1 VARARTATSAKRE
14 RVAGGRYTRRVPG
27 RTVIHVVPHTHWD
40 REWYEPFESYRLKLV
55 HVMDQLLDVLETD
68 PGFRHFN
75 FDGQIAA
82 IEDYLEIRPGA
93 EEDLARMVAAGK
105 LGVGPWRILM
115 DEFLCSPETIVRNLQ
130 QGTTRADSLGGSQ
143 RLGYIPDSFG
153 HIAQMPQILRLCGF
167 TEATVWRGV
176 PRTVDRT
183 EFHWEAPDGSRVR
196 AAYLVTSYSN
206 GAALP
211 ETVEELLIRTRRI
224 VADLA
229 PFEPG
234 PVVLAMNGTDHRPP
248 ETQIPELFAKANA
261 MQDEFEFRIGS
272 ITEYLA
278 DTASLSGLPLCHG
291 EMRSSARAN
300 LLMGVISARMPL
312 KQAEFAASTAL
323 ERYAEPLSAIAWQ
336 DTGRLL
342 ERAWRWM
349 VENSAHDSVCGCG
362 IDAVADQVLARYQQA
377 ARIADLVTADAIE
390 ALAARL
396 DTSGLAGECVVAWN
410 PSPRARGGVLE
421 VTLTPPG
428 GPKDLSFRAPDGT
441 IGAAQ
446 VLSTEAQRVVDMTL
460 RGDQLARIVPTIN
473 SRRIGEL
480 YINGI
485 SVETG
490 RTTTIRLAMGP
501 VLDGAIDVEQAK
513 QDVEAVIARKPNAKF
528 HVIAEGPPLCRV
540 LVAAPAIGG
549 LGWITLEPV
558 SGQKPSGNAA
568 RADGH
573 RLDNGLL
580 RAEVQGDGRVTIIG
594 PDGSRFEDQFGIEDG
609 ADAGDEYNYS
619 PPDRDLVVSEPTEPP
634 VVEVVQDGPV
644 QATLRV
650 TRRYRIPSRLDA
662 NERGRARKTVWMP
675 VIMDLTLRAG
685 EPFLQASIE
694 IANEASDHRVRALFP
709 LGAVATH
716 SHADGAFYVNERGLE
731 GEGDAHEVGLP
742 TFPSRRW
749 VDASDGAR
757 GLAVFHRGTPEYELV
772 DGCGL
777 AITLLR
783 SVAWLSRQGMRNRAG
798 PAGPM
803 LATPGAQLHGT
814 HRFELAVYPHDD
826 DWSAAGVHDV
836 AEAFSYPLR
845 ATVTRKHSGTLGVSG
860 HGLQL
865 EPSSIQLSAL
875 TKNGSTLT
883 CRVYNASDA
892 PTDAR
897 IHVAD
902 MWRDMPARLVGL
914 LGEERE
920 ELRSNHGVIALKLRP
935 WEIATIKLG

>member
-1 VARARTATSAKRE
+1 
-14 RVAGGRYTRRVPG
+14 
-27 RTVIHVVPHTHWD
+27 VIHVVPHTHWD
-40 REWYEPFESYRLKLV
+40 REWYEPFESYRFKLV
-55 HVMDQLLDVLETD
+55 GMVDQLLEVLETD

-93 EEDLARMVAAGK
+93 EPDIARQVAAGR

-130 QGTTRADSLGGSQ
+130 QGTSRADSLGGSQ

-167 TEATVWRGV
+167 TEGTVWRGV
-176 PRTVDRT
+176 PRAVDRT
-183 EFHWEAPDGSRVR
+183 EFQWEAPDGSRVR

-211 ETVEELLIRTRRI
+211 ETVEDLLTRTRRM

-272 ITEYLA
+272 MTEYLA
-278 DTASLSGLPLCHG
+278 DTAGLPDLPLWRG

-300 LLMGVISARMPL
+300 LLMGVLSARMPL

-390 ALAARL
+390 ALAERV
-396 DTSGLAGECVVAWN
+396 DTSGVTGECVVAWN
-410 PSPRARGGVLE
+410 PSPRARAGVLE

-428 GPKDLSFRAPDGT
+428 GPKSLAFRAPDGT
-441 IGAAQ
+441 IAPAQ
-446 VLSTEAQRVVDMTL
+446 VLATEAQRVVDMTL

-480 YINGI
+480 YINDI

-490 RTTTIRLAMGP
+490 RMTTIRLAMGP

-513 QDVEAVIARKPNAKF
+513 KDVEAVIARKPSGKF
-528 HVIAEGPPLCRV
+528 HVVAEGPPLCRV
-540 LVAAPAIGG
+540 LVAAPPVGG
-549 LGWITLEPV
+549 LGWTTLEPV
-558 SGQKPSGNAA
+558 TAEATGGQVA
-568 RADGH
+568 RAEGH
-573 RLDNGLL
+573 VVDNGIL
-580 RAEVQGDGRVTIIG
+580 RAEVQGDGRVTILR
-594 PDGSRFEDQFGIEDG
+594 PDGSTLEDLFGISDG

-619 PPDRDLVVSEPTEPP
+619 PPDRDLIITEPAEPP

-650 TRRYRIPSRLDA
+650 TRRFRVPARLDA

-675 VIMDLTLRAG
+675 VVTDLTLRAG
-685 EPFLQASIE
+685 EPFLRASIE
-694 IANEASDHRVRALFP
+694 IVNEASDHRVRALFP
-709 LGAVATH
+709 LGTNVTH

-772 DGCGL
+772 DGRAL
-777 AITLLR
+777 AVTLLR
-783 SVAWLSRQGMRNRAG
+783 SVGWLSRQGMRYRAG

-803 LATPGAQLHGT
+803 LATPGAQLQGT
-814 HRFELAVYPHDD
+814 HRFELAVYPHDG
-826 DWSAAGVHDV
+826 DWSAGRVHET
-836 AEAFSYPLR
+836 AEAFTYPLR
-845 ATVTRKHSGTLGVSG
+845 ATVTRRHSGALAASG
-860 HGLQL
+860 HALQL
-865 EPSSIQLSAL
+865 EPSSVHLSAL
-875 TKNGSTLT
+875 TKSGATVT
-883 CRVYNASDA
+883 CRVVNASDDA
-892 PTDAR
+892 VDAR
-897 IHVAD
+897 IHVAET
-902 MWRDMPARLVGL
+902 WADMPAHLVGL
-914 LGEERE
+914 LGEESE
-920 ELRSNHGVIALKLRP
+920 TPLSNDGVIALKLRP
-935 WEIATIKLG
+935 WEITSIKLG

>member
-1 VARARTATSAKRE
+1 MPEKTIV
-14 RVAGGRYTRRVPG
+14 
-27 RTVIHVVPHTHWD
+27 HVVPHTHWD

-55 HVMDQLLDVLETD
+55 HAMDELLNVLDTD

-93 EEDLARMVAAGK
+93 EEDIARHVKAGR

-130 QGTTRADSLGGSQ
+130 QGTSRADSLGGSQ

-153 HIAQMPQILRLCGF
+153 HIAQMPQLLRLCGF

-176 PRTVDRT
+176 PRAVDRT

-196 AAYLVTSYSN
+196 AGYLVTSYGN
-206 GAALP
+206 GVALP
-211 ETVEELLIRTRRI
+211 ETVEELITRTRRI
-224 VADLA
+224 VSDLA

-234 PVVLAMNGTDHRPP
+234 PVILAMNGTDHRPP
-248 ETQIPELFAKANA
+248 ESHIPELFAKANA

-272 ITEYLA
+272 MTEYLA
-278 DTASLSGLPLCHG
+278 DTASMTDLPLWRG

-300 LLMGVISARMPL
+300 LLMGVLSARMPL

-323 ERYAEPLSAIAWQ
+323 ERYAEPLSALAAQ

-390 ALAARL
+390 ALAANV
-396 DTSGLAGECVVAWN
+396 DTSAVTSESIVAWN

-428 GPKDLSFRAPDGT
+428 GPAGLAFRAPDGT
-441 IGAAQ
+441 VAAAQ
-446 VLSTEAQRVVDMTL
+446 VLGTEAQRVVDMTL

-473 SRRIGEL
+473 SRRLGEL
-480 YINGI
+480 YINGMA
-485 SVETG
+485 VEGG
-490 RTTTIRLAMGP
+490 RTTTIRLALGP
-501 VLDGAIDVEQAK
+501 VLDGAIDIEQSK
-513 QDVEAVIARKPNAKF
+513 RDVEAVIARKPNAKF
-528 HVIAEGPPLCRV
+528 HVIADGPPLCRV
-540 LVAAPAIGG
+540 MVAAPAIGG
-549 LGWITLEPV
+549 LGWTTLQPV
-558 SGQKPSGNAA
+558 YGASPSTAPA
-568 RADGH
+568 RADGNT
-573 RLDNGLL
+573 LDNGIV
-580 RAEVQGDGRVTIIG
+580 RAEVQGDGRVTLICQG
-594 PDGSRFEDQFGIEDG
+594 ARHEDLFGIEDG

-619 PPDRDLVVSEPTEPP
+619 PPDRDLIVTDPAEQP
-634 VVEVVQDGPV
+634 VVDVVQDGPV

-650 TRRYRIPSRLDA
+650 TRRFRIPAGLDA
-662 NERGRARKTVWMP
+662 KEKSRARKTEWMP
-675 VIMDLTLRAG
+675 VVMDLTLRAG
-685 EPFLQASIE
+685 EPFMRASLE
-694 IANEASDHRVRALFP
+694 IINKASDHRVRALFP
-709 LGAVATH
+709 LGFETAR

-731 GEGDAHEVGLP
+731 AEGDAHEVGLP

-772 DGCGL
+772 EGRAL

-783 SVAWLSRQGMRNRAG
+783 SVAWLSRQGMQNRAG

-814 HRFELAVYPHDD
+814 HRFELAVYPHDG
-826 DWSAAGVHDV
+826 DWSSGRVHDV
-836 AEAFSYPLR
+836 AESFAYPLR
-845 ATVTRKHSGTLGVSG
+845 ATVTRKHSGSMAAAGSALT
-860 HGLQL
+860 L
-865 EPSSIQLSAL
+865 EPLAVQLSAL
-875 TKNGSTLT
+875 TKNGEMIT
-883 CRVYNASDA
+883 CRVYNASGA
-892 PTDAR
+892 TDAR
-897 IHVAD
+897 IHVSEA
-902 MWRDMPARLVGL
+902 WKEKTARLVGL
-914 LGEERE
+914 LGDERQTLE
-920 ELRSNHGVIALKLRP
+920 VRDGVITLPLKG

>member
-1 VARARTATSAKRE
+1 VPAK
-14 RVAGGRYTRRVPG
+14 TI
-27 RTVIHVVPHTHWD
+27 IHVVPHTHWD

-55 HVMDQLLDVLETD
+55 HAMDELLHVLDTD

-93 EEDLARMVAAGK
+93 EEDLARQVKAGR

-130 QGTTRADSLGGSQ
+130 QGTSRADSLGGSQ

-153 HIAQMPQILRLCGF
+153 HIAQMPQLLRLCGF
-167 TEATVWRGV
+167 SEATVWRGV
-176 PRTVDRT
+176 PRAVDRT

-196 AAYLVTSYSN
+196 AAYLVTSYGN
-206 GAALP
+206 GVALP
-211 ETVEELLIRTRRI
+211 ETVEELITRTNRI
-224 VADLA
+224 VHDLA

-234 PVVLAMNGTDHRPP
+234 RVVLAMNGTDHRPP
-248 ETQIPELFAKANA
+248 ESHIPELFAKANA

-272 ITEYLA
+272 MTEYLA
-278 DTASLSGLPLCHG
+278 DTASLTGLPTWRG

-300 LLMGVISARMPL
+300 LLMGVLSARMPL
-312 KQAEFAASTAL
+312 KQAEFASSTAL
-323 ERYAEPLSAIAWQ
+323 ERFAEPLSALASQ

-377 ARIADLVTADAIE
+377 ARIADLVTADATE
-390 ALAARL
+390 ALAARV
-396 DTSGLAGECVVAWN
+396 DTSDVTSESIVAWN
-410 PSPRARGGVLE
+410 PSPRSRGGMLE

-428 GPKDLSFRAPDGT
+428 GPKGLAFRTRDGT
-441 IGAAQ
+441 VAPAQ
-446 VLSTEAQRVVDMTL
+446 VLGTEEQRVVDMTM

-480 YINGI
+480 YINGM
-485 SVETG
+485 SLESG
-490 RTTTIRLAMGP
+490 RTTTIRLELGP
-501 VLDGAIDVEQAK
+501 VLDGTIDIEQSK
-513 QDVEAVIARKPNAKF
+513 RDVEAVIGRKPGAKF
-528 HVIAEGPPLCRV
+528 KVIADGPPLCRV
-540 LVAAPAIGG
+540 LVATPPVGG
-549 LGWITLEPV
+549 LGWTTLQPV
-558 SGQKPSGNAA
+558 YGAVSDVAPA
-568 RADGH
+568 RADGNV
-573 RLDNGLL
+573 LENGIV
-580 RAEVQGDGRVTIIG
+580 RAEVEADGRVTLISQTG
-594 PDGSRFEDQFGIEDG
+594 ARHQNLFGIEDG

-619 PPDRDLVVSEPTEPP
+619 PPDRDLIVTDPAEQP
-634 VVEVVQDGPV
+634 VVDVVQNGPV

-650 TRRYRIPSRLDA
+650 TRRFRVPAGLDA
-662 NERGRARKTVWMP
+662 KERGRARKTEWMP
-675 VIMDLTLRAG
+675 VVMDLRLHAG
-685 EPFLQASIE
+685 EPFLRASIE
-694 IANEASDHRVRALFP
+694 LINNASDHRVRALFP
-709 LGAVATH
+709 LAFSADR

-731 GEGDAHEVGLP
+731 AEGDAHEVGLP

-772 DGCGL
+772 DGRAL

-814 HRFELAVYPHDD
+814 HRFELAVYPHDG
-826 DWSAAGVHDV
+826 DWSAGRVHDV
-836 AEAFSYPLR
+836 AEGFSYPLR
-845 ATVTRKHSGTLGVSG
+845 ATVARAHAGSLPASGT
-860 HGLQL
+860 GLTL
-865 EPSSIQLSAL
+865 EPATVQLSAL
-875 TKNGSTLT
+875 TKNGETVT
-883 CRVYNASDA
+883 CRIYNASHDA
-892 PTDAR
+892 VDASIRLGETWREKTAR
-897 IHVAD
+897 I
-902 MWRDMPARLVGL
+902 VGL
-914 LGEERE
+914 LGDERE
-920 ELRSNHGVIALKLRP
+920 SLRLAAGTISLPMKP
-935 WEIATIKLG
+935 WEIVSIKLS

>member
-1 VARARTATSAKRE
+1 MPAK
-14 RVAGGRYTRRVPG
+14 TI
-27 RTVIHVVPHTHWD
+27 IHVVPHTHWD

-55 HVMDQLLDVLETD
+55 HAMDELLNVLDTD

-93 EEDLARMVAAGK
+93 EEDLAHQVRAGR

-130 QGTTRADSLGGSQ
+130 QGTSRADSLGGSQ

-153 HIAQMPQILRLCGF
+153 HIAQMPQLLRLCSF

-176 PRTVDRT
+176 PRAVDRT

-206 GAALP
+206 GVALP
-211 ETVEELLIRTRRI
+211 DTVEELIARTNRI
-224 VADLA
+224 VADLE
-229 PFEPG
+229 PFKPG

-248 ETQIPELFAKANA
+248 ESNIPELFAKANA

-272 ITEYLA
+272 MTEYLA
-278 DTASLSGLPLCHG
+278 DTASLTDLPTWSG

-300 LLMGVISARMPL
+300 LLMGVLSARMPL

-323 ERYAEPLSAIAWQ
+323 ERYAEPLSAITGQ

-362 IDAVADQVLARYQQA
+362 IDVVAEQVLARYQQA

-390 ALAARL
+390 ALAAQV
-396 DTSGLAGECVVAWN
+396 DTSAVTSESIVAWN
-410 PSPRARGGVLE
+410 PSPRTRGGVLE
-421 VTLTPPG
+421 TMLTPPG
-428 GPKDLSFRAPDGT
+428 GAKGLAFRAPDGT
-441 IGAAQ
+441 VVAAQ
-446 VLSTEAQRVVDMTL
+446 VLGTEAQRVVDMTM
-460 RGDQLARIVPTIN
+460 RGDQLAKIVPTIN

-485 SVETG
+485 EVENG

-501 VLDGAIDVEQAK
+501 VLGPDIDVEQSK
-513 QDVEAVIARKPNAKF
+513 RDVEAVIARKPNAKF
-528 HVIAEGPPLCRV
+528 HVVADGPPLCRV
-540 LVAAPAIGG
+540 LVAAPPVDG
-549 LGWITLEPV
+549 LGWTTLQPV
-558 SGQKPSGNAA
+558 YGESPAGTPARAEGNAIE
-568 RADGH
+568 
-573 RLDNGLL
+573 NGLV
-580 RAEVQGDGRVTIIG
+580 RAEVQADGRVTLISQ
-594 PDGSRFEDQFGIEDG
+594 DGARYEDLFGIEDG

-619 PPDRDLVVSEPTEPP
+619 PPDRDLIVTDPAEQP
-634 VVEVVQDGPV
+634 VVDVLQDGPV

-650 TRRYRIPSRLDA
+650 TRRFKIPASLDA
-662 NERGRARKTVWMP
+662 KEKGRARKTEWMP
-675 VIMDLTLRAG
+675 VVMDLMLRAG
-685 EPFLQASIE
+685 ESFLRASIE
-694 IANEASDHRVRALFP
+694 LINRASDHRVRALFP
-709 LGAVATH
+709 LGFAAQH

-757 GLAVFHRGTPEYELV
+757 GLAVFHRGTPEYELIE
-772 DGCGL
+772 GRAL

-814 HRFELAVYPHDD
+814 HRFELAVYPHEG
-826 DWSAAGVHDV
+826 DWSAGRVHEI
-836 AEAFSYPLR
+836 AESFSYPLR
-845 ATVTRKHSGTLGVSG
+845 ATVARAHSGTLPVEGSA
-860 HGLQL
+860 LTI
-865 EPSSIQLSAL
+865 EPGAIQLSAL
-875 TKNGSTLT
+875 TKNGEAVT
-883 CRVYNASDA
+883 CRVYNASGD
-892 PTDAR
+892 TVEAR
-897 IHVAD
+897 IRLAEQ
-902 MWRDMPARLVGL
+902 WRDKTARVVGL
-914 LGEERE
+914 LGDERQT
-920 ELRSNHGVIALKLRP
+920 LDVKQGVISLPLKA
-935 WEIATIKLG
+935 WEIATIKLS